1 MGGGDGG
8 GAAADGVE
16 FGMRGMA
23 KKAGFRRR
31 IVWFL
36 AIGAAA
42 AAGAVSSCGAGA
54 RELPSYKTVPEFTLT
69 SQTGDAFHSREEL
82 AGKVWIAEFFFT
94 SCTGPCP
101 RMNARMRRL
110 QNDLADVEDLR
121 LVSFTVDPERD
132 TPEALAEYARKFQ
145 AEPGRWWFLTGPME
159 ELDRLCRET
168 FLLGEVKG
176 NLDHSTRFVLVDRD
190 GVIRG
195 YYLSGDSE
203 AMQRLERDVRLL
215 AGGAG

>member
-1 MGGGDGG
+1 MLGRAK
-8 GAAADGVE
+8 AAALG
-16 FGMRGMA
+16 
-23 KKAGFRRR
+23 
-31 IVWFL
+31 L
-36 AIGAAA
+36 AAA
-42 AAGAVSSCGAGA
+42 VLLAGCGAGA

-69 SQTGDAFHSREEL
+69 AQTGEEFRSSEKL
-82 AGKVWIAEFFFT
+82 AGRIWIAEFFFT

-110 QNDLADVEDLR
+110 QNDLADIEDLR

-159 ELDRLCRET
+159 TLDRLCRET

-176 NLDHSTRFVLVDRD
+176 NLDHSTRFALVDRD

-203 AMQRLERDVRLL
+203 AMQRLERDVRRL
-215 AGGAG
+215 AGSGS

>member
-1 MGGGDGG
+1 MT
-8 GAAADGVE
+8 E
-16 FGMRGMA
+16 KM
-23 KKAGFRRR
+23 GFRRR

-36 AIGAAA
+36 AISAGA

-54 RELPSYKTVPEFTLT
+54 RELPSFKTVPEFTLT
-69 SQTGDAFHSREEL
+69 SQTGEAFHSREEL

-110 QNDLADVEDLR
+110 QSDLADVEDLR

-132 TPEALAEYARKFQ
+132 TPEALADYARKFQ
-145 AEPGRWWFLTGPME
+145 AESGRWWFLTGPME

-176 NLDHSTRFVLVDRD
+176 NLDHSTRFVLVDRE

-203 AMQRLERDVRLL
+203 AMERLERDVRRL
-215 AGGAG
+215 AGSAG